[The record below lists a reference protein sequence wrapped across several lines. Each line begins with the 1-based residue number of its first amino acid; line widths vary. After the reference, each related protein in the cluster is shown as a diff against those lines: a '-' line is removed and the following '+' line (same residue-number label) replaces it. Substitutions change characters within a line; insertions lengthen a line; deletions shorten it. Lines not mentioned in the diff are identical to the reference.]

1 MEERD
6 AMEALV
12 FQGSGQTARQ
22 DVPDPGIEDTADAIV
37 EARLTAV
44 RALGV
49 DVVTEAVGCRAFRDV
64 TRMVRFGGR
73 VADIGALEVARGG
86 ARHDAVTV
94 AATRP

>member
-6 AMEALV
+6 VMEALV
-12 FQGSGQTARQ
+12 FQGSGQTAVQ
-22 DVPDPGIEDTADAIV
+22 DLPDPGIKDAADAIV
-37 EARLTAV
+37 EARPTAA
-44 RALGV
+44 RALGA

-73 VADIGALEVARGG
+73 VADIGALEAALGG

-94 AATRP
+94 PAPRP